1 MSLQF
6 TQSPQ
11 VSDLQWA
18 QLVILGVFLPVMT
31 SNLIVHACHRSMGWF
46 FLAMFCALRVVGY
59 ALIKVGGSQF
69 ETGGIIT
76 QVALSSLLLGFQG
89 VFYEA

>member
-1 MSLQF
+1 
-6 TQSPQ
+6 
-11 VSDLQWA
+11 
-18 QLVILGVFLPVMT
+18 
-31 SNLIVHACHRSMGWF
+31 
-46 FLAMFCALRVVGY
+46 MFCALRVVGY